1 MPKILIMTD
10 SACDLEINELETE
23 GIKLMSFNVSIDDIS
38 FRETVDKSKDEV
50 YRLMDNS
57 SEIPKTSQVTQF
69 EFLKAYKEA
78 YSEGYTDIIYMSIS
92 ATASKTYE
100 NSIMAKNMF
109 FDEVPEAKGK
119 IDIYVVDSK
128 GYTAMYGYPLLEA
141 SKKVKKAD
149 ANAKDIVAYLEEWA
163 SKSAAYFVPMTL
175 KYAKKSGR
183 ISAAVAFAGELL
195 GIKPIIQ
202 MADGGSKI
210 MTKIRGDK
218 NIIPKL
224 MECIEAEMTPQ
235 TPYVMLMGKNDTLA
249 KQLEKEMIKKFG
261 YKAEYYAKI
270 GASISANA
278 GNDLVGVACRRKN
291 V

>member
-10 SACDLEINELETE
+10 SACDLELDELQKA
-23 GIKLMSFNVSIDDIS
+23 GIKLMSFNISIDDLS

-50 YRLMDNS
+50 YELMDKS
-57 SEIPKTSQVTQF
+57 TEIPKTSQVTSF
-69 EFLKAYKEA
+69 EFLEAYKEA
-78 YSEGYTDIIYMSIS
+78 YSQGYTDIIYMSIS
-92 ATASKTYE
+92 ATASKTHE
-100 NSIMAKNMF
+100 NSIMAINMLF
-109 FDEVPEAKGK
+109 EEIPESKGK
-119 IDIYVVDSK
+119 INIYVVDSK

-141 SKKVKKAD
+141 SKKAKKPD
-149 ANAKDIVAYLEEWA
+149 SNAKEIVAYLEEWA

-183 ISAAVAFAGELL
+183 ISAAAAFAGELL

-210 MTKIRGDK
+210 MSKIRGDK

-224 MECIEAEMTPQ
+224 MECIESEMTPQ
-235 TPYVMLMGKNDTLA
+235 TPYIMLTGKNDTLA

-261 YKAEYYAKI
+261 YKAEYYSKI
-270 GASISANA
+270 GAAISANA
-278 GNDLVGVACRRKN
+278 GNDLVGVVCRRKN
-291 V
+291 A

>member
-1 MPKILIMTD
+1 
-10 SACDLEINELETE
+10 
-23 GIKLMSFNVSIDDIS
+23 
-38 FRETVDKSKDEV
+38 
-50 YRLMDNS
+50 
-57 SEIPKTSQVTQF
+57 
-69 EFLKAYKEA
+69 
-78 YSEGYTDIIYMSIS
+78 
-92 ATASKTYE
+92 
-100 NSIMAKNMF
+100 
-109 FDEVPEAKGK
+109 
-119 IDIYVVDSK
+119 
-128 GYTAMYGYPLLEA
+128 
-141 SKKVKKAD
+141 
-149 ANAKDIVAYLEEWA
+149 
-163 SKSAAYFVPMTL
+163 
-175 KYAKKSGR
+175 
-183 ISAAVAFAGELL
+183 
-195 GIKPIIQ
+195 

-261 YKAEYYAKI
+261 YKAEYYAKV